1 MDADLKFVDCP
12 AYLGRRGSARCG
24 LPAEVEYCYAMRSTD
39 GPLDSAKIRCPAG
52 HVFNGL
58 LESLTPLT
66 SLTTAGGR
74 EAAAGLHAA
83 ARGA

>member
-1 MDADLKFVDCP
+1 MDADLRLTDCP

-24 LPAEVEYCYAMRSTD
+24 LPAEVEYCYPITSTD

-58 LESLTPLT
+58 LESLTW
-66 SLTTAGGR
+66 AGDR
-74 EAAAGLHAA
+74 EPAPALPAAAGSA
-83 ARGA
+83 